1 MSRFLLSV
9 SEEEANCRP
18 NAVEVEGKEGK
29 LYTESSN
36 FYDKYLSRHEQVH
49 CMSYIQFAQRYKVS
63 KKKDLG
69 EIDWQN
75 EFYGYLGSDVLCA
88 DDDIVV
94 ADVDDPDAI
103 VGNDGDDPD
112 DIVVSDGDDPD
123 NDDDMYVGHKMSK
136 RGLKVT
142 SQIKDDDFIVE
153 YSPSETGRKMLP
165 RFIPIIASNGV
176 SYMQLSSKRVVRFH
190 KFSQNKSPHEFY
202 FSELQKYVPFKKEEE
217 FFPKDIEACKTFYEQ
232 NLNLINFYKG
242 KVLPHFDGVSAG
254 RAKGEKLASD
264 IGDILDANRA
274 QEDDAALEEG
284 EHQNPAMAVL
294 EPTLDQ
300 LLNSDPPTKSTKGA
314 YRQIDVQDEASLSA
328 KIRTLDPEQRFV
340 VDKVMD
346 FARRLRRAENQPG
359 KNERPTPPHLLV
371 LGNGGTGK
379 SHVIDVLSQL
389 LQKTLSKSGDNPDHP
404 YIVRVAFTG
413 NASLLIK
420 GQTLNSVF
428 NLPFSNDM
436 QSLSDKTRDM
446 RRTTLQNLLFI
457 ILDEISLVKSD
468 MLYQVHF
475 RLSREIKQI
484 NLAFGNVTTLCFG
497 DILQIKPA
505 SGTHVFDP
513 PKGEKNYME
522 YLFSPL
528 WQKLSPIILKTNH
541 RQGDDKVYADICNRL
556 RVGTLTDS
564 DIATLNSRVLPKNF
578 PNLPEDSIFT
588 SGTNAIVSNYNHK
601 KLNELTTLGKS
612 FKAKVFSKTQKELTT
627 KLPLDGGG
635 MVKNSG
641 LPWDV
646 TLKIGARVSMTSNID
661 VIDGLVNGTMGVVV
675 GFEMHANG
683 KDVRFVMVKFNNPEH
698 GKERRKKYN
707 FESKY
712 PGATAVEFYETEV
725 SLRRKATA
733 TCTVIN
739 IPLRLA
745 WGLTLHKIQGHTIE
759 KPTALII
766 ALDCWLQPG
775 MVYVGLSRV
784 KSLDQL
790 YILEKFPVPKAVP
803 WPDALVEMKRLEVL
817 DLSLPIQI
825 PLNQFEIVSLNVIS
839 LPSHFEDIKVDPNLM
854 SAKVL
859 LLQETSLTN
868 NLGDNHRFNLE
879 GKMCHFNSSGHR
891 KGLATY
897 FTPDF
902 SVLLDKTHGRFQM
915 TSISNGE
922 LIITNVYRS
931 KDAGRDFLQSLESF
945 IQDKSK
951 VHIFMGDWNF
961 CQRDEALHKVKVFLE
976 KNGFI
981 SGFTTPQATH
991 IQGRCLDQIFVRFP
1005 GDPLDFESSVK
1016 VCIYSDHEPISMK
1029 ILMGD

>member
-1 MSRFLLSV
+1 
-9 SEEEANCRP
+9 
-18 NAVEVEGKEGK
+18 
-29 LYTESSN
+29 
-36 FYDKYLSRHEQVH
+36 
-49 CMSYIQFAQRYKVS
+49 
-63 KKKDLG
+63 
-69 EIDWQN
+69 
-75 EFYGYLGSDVLCA
+75 
-88 DDDIVV
+88 
-94 ADVDDPDAI
+94 
-103 VGNDGDDPD
+103 
-112 DIVVSDGDDPD
+112 
-123 NDDDMYVGHKMSK
+123 MSK
-136 RGLKVT
+136 RGQKLT
-142 SQIKDDDFIVE
+142 SQLKYDDFIVE
-153 YSPSETGRKMLP
+153 HLPSEIGRKMLP
-165 RFIPIIASNGV
+165 RFIPISTSTGV
-176 SYMQLSSKRVVRFH
+176 SYMQLSAKRVVRFH

-202 FSELQKYVPFKKEEE
+202 FSELQKFFPFINEEQL
-217 FFPKDIEACKTFYEQ
+217 FPKDVEACKTFYEQ
-232 NLNLINFYKG
+232 NLHLINFYKG
-242 KVLPHFDGVSAG
+242 EVLPHFDSVSAG
-254 RAKGEKLASD
+254 REKGEKLASD
-264 IGDILDANRA
+264 IGDILDANRE

-284 EHQNPAMAVL
+284 EHHNPAMAVI

-300 LLNSDPPTKSTKGA
+300 LLNSDPPSKSTRGA
-314 YRQIDVQDEASLSA
+314 YRQIDVQDDASLSA
-328 KIRTLDPEQRFV
+328 KIRTLDPEQRFS

-346 FARRLRRAENQPG
+346 FARRVRRAENQPG
-359 KNERPTPPHLLV
+359 KNERPTPPHLVV

-436 QSLSDKTRDM
+436 QSLSDKIRDM

-528 WQKLSPIILKTNH
+528 WQQLSPIILKTNH
-541 RQGDDKVYADICNRL
+541 RQGDDKVYGDICNRL
-556 RVGTLTDS
+556 RIGALTES
-564 DIATLNSRVLPKNF
+564 DITTLNSRVFPKNC
-578 PNLPEDSIFT
+578 PNLPDDSVFT
-588 SGTNAIVSNYNHK
+588 SGTNKIVSEYNNK
-601 KLNELTTLGKS
+601 KLNELTTPGIS
-612 FKAKVFSKTQKELTT
+612 FKAKVFSKTQKELKTQ
-627 KLPLDGGG
+627 LPLDGGG
-635 MVKNSG
+635 MIKNSG
-641 LPWDV
+641 LPWDI

-775 MVYVGLSRV
+775 MVYVGLSRA
-784 KSLDQL
+784 KSLSQL
-790 YILEKFPVPKAVP
+790 YILDKFPVDKAVP
-803 WPDALVEMKRLEVL
+803 WPDAMVEMKRLEVL

-825 PLNQFEIVSLNVIS
+825 PFNQFEIVSLNVIS

-859 LLQETSLTN
+859 LLQETSLTT
-868 NLGDNHRFNLE
+868 NLEDSLRFKLE

-902 SVLLDKTHGRFQM
+902 SVVLDATHGRFQM

-931 KDAGRDFLQSLESF
+931 GDAGKQVFLESLTSF
-945 IQDKSK
+945 IEDKSK
-951 VHIFMGDWNF
+951 THILMGDWNF
-961 CQRDEALHKVKVFLE
+961 CQRDDASHPVKIFLE
-976 KNGFI
+976 NNGFI
-981 SGFTTPQATH
+981 SGFAKPQATH
-991 IQGRCLDQIFVRFP
+991 IQGRCLDQIFVRFA
-1005 GDPLDFESSVK
+1005 GEPLDFESSVK

>member
-1 MSRFLLSV
+1 
-9 SEEEANCRP
+9 
-18 NAVEVEGKEGK
+18 
-29 LYTESSN
+29 
-36 FYDKYLSRHEQVH
+36 
-49 CMSYIQFAQRYKVS
+49 
-63 KKKDLG
+63 
-69 EIDWQN
+69 
-75 EFYGYLGSDVLCA
+75 
-88 DDDIVV
+88 
-94 ADVDDPDAI
+94 
-103 VGNDGDDPD
+103 
-112 DIVVSDGDDPD
+112 
-123 NDDDMYVGHKMSK
+123 
-136 RGLKVT
+136 
-142 SQIKDDDFIVE
+142 
-153 YSPSETGRKMLP
+153 
-165 RFIPIIASNGV
+165 
-176 SYMQLSSKRVVRFH
+176 
-190 KFSQNKSPHEFY
+190 
-202 FSELQKYVPFKKEEE
+202 
-217 FFPKDIEACKTFYEQ
+217 
-232 NLNLINFYKG
+232 
-242 KVLPHFDGVSAG
+242 
-254 RAKGEKLASD
+254 
-264 IGDILDANRA
+264 
-274 QEDDAALEEG
+274 
-284 EHQNPAMAVL
+284 
-294 EPTLDQ
+294 
-300 LLNSDPPTKSTKGA
+300 
-314 YRQIDVQDEASLSA
+314 
-328 KIRTLDPEQRFV
+328 
-340 VDKVMD
+340 
-346 FARRLRRAENQPG
+346 
-359 KNERPTPPHLLV
+359 
-371 LGNGGTGK
+371 
-379 SHVIDVLSQL
+379 
-389 LQKTLSKSGDNPDHP
+389 
-404 YIVRVAFTG
+404 
-413 NASLLIK
+413 
-420 GQTLNSVF
+420 
-428 NLPFSNDM
+428 
-436 QSLSDKTRDM
+436 
-446 RRTTLQNLLFI
+446 
-457 ILDEISLVKSD
+457 
-468 MLYQVHF
+468 
-475 RLSREIKQI
+475 
-484 NLAFGNVTTLCFG
+484 
-497 DILQIKPA
+497 
-505 SGTHVFDP
+505 
-513 PKGEKNYME
+513 
-522 YLFSPL
+522 
-528 WQKLSPIILKTNH
+528 
-541 RQGDDKVYADICNRL
+541 
-556 RVGTLTDS
+556 
-564 DIATLNSRVLPKNF
+564 
-578 PNLPEDSIFT
+578 
-588 SGTNAIVSNYNHK
+588 
-601 KLNELTTLGKS
+601 
-612 FKAKVFSKTQKELTT
+612 
-627 KLPLDGGG
+627 
-635 MVKNSG
+635 
-641 LPWDV
+641 
-646 TLKIGARVSMTSNID
+646 MTSNID